1 MIVLDCQTL
10 SLSLLDLTK
19 EELSG
24 GYISKMNAGEK
35 PFKVFFYIFEKVSA
49 KQDASG
55 KEKSLMGFQRKV
67 APFCEKYVS
76 CGERKN
82 WVGTLQNLL
91 LVYAV
96 NNLQKHANI
105 SKIFLEI
112 SLKIFFFCSS

>member
-1 MIVLDCQTL
+1 MSTFWKCKPIEKLIVLDCQTL

-35 PFKVFFYIFEKVSA
+35 PFKVFFYIFEKVLA

-91 LVYAV
+91 LV
-96 NNLQKHANI
+96 
-105 SKIFLEI
+105 
-112 SLKIFFFCSS
+112 